1 MIVGTGAASLLAG
14 SLGGAVGVGVAYPF
28 DTLKTKSQVYGQ
40 LRREAEKSRKRE
52 RRRTRREEEQ
62 RRGGGATTT
71 AMIDDGVGAAN
82 EKAKASVPFFVAT
95 PEGHS
100 GGRVME
106 RSTTMTMTTT
116 TIAMEQ
122 RGTIDDY
129 DDDDDDDELDDYD
142 DEIGASGRRASAAE
156 SDENLLSLIGVIL
169 ENEGISGFFGG
180 VKAMMI
186 GQALIKSVAFSANE
200 LALGALMN
208 DASSSSSSLVAGSA
222 GLVDDGSGGGA
233 VVATSFV
240 TLMLAAGF
248 AGFVTS
254 FLVAPVGE
262 FFFFLS
268 LSIYLSSSFVSA
280 CPASHPFT
288 ADITMIASRNHR
300 MFKIK

>member
-1 MIVGTGAASLLAG
+1 
-14 SLGGAVGVGVAYPF
+14 
-28 DTLKTKSQVYGQ
+28 
-40 LRREAEKSRKRE
+40 
-52 RRRTRREEEQ
+52 
-62 RRGGGATTT
+62 
-71 AMIDDGVGAAN
+71 MIDDAVGAAN
-82 EKAKASVPFFVAT
+82 EKAKAAVPFFVAT
-95 PEGHS
+95 PEGQS

-129 DDDDDDDELDDYD
+129 DDNDDELDDYD

-200 LALGALMN
+200 LALGVLMN

-262 FFFFLS
+262 LFLS
-268 LSIYLSSSFVSA
+268 LSLSLYLSLSSSFVSA